1 MTERF
6 DTTPDGHRSRG
17 RGSPVA
23 LCLTGASVLL
33 AVSLTGCKSNT
44 PAASKSPDSSRGV
57 VLTNGA
63 TTGTPA
69 ARPRPKAN
77 AATPREPPVDPAD
90 PLGLKIRIDGRETNG
105 QVMLTI
111 FRAMCNRVVECGL
124 PKPVESCMIDAL
136 EASCKDIRCD
146 APFAEDRH
154 EYSECAR
161 AYATFACDKALAGVM
176 PPSCPGN
183 D

>member
-1 MTERF
+1 MTELVDRW
-6 DTTPDGHRSRG
+6 TPC
-17 RGSPVA
+17 GSSCRA
-23 LCLTGASVLL
+23 LL
-33 AVSLTGCKSNT
+33 AKGVVGSSVVLAMWVTGCKSSAPET
-44 PAASKSPDSSRGV
+44 SKPANAPRGA
-57 VLTNGA
+57 VLSNAAAPGPS
-63 TTGTPA
+63 G
-69 ARPRPKAN
+69 ARPRPQKS
-77 AATPREPPVDPAD
+77 AAAPSDPPVDPAD
-90 PLGLKIRIDGRETNG
+90 PLGLKLRIDGRETNG

-124 PKPVESCMIDAL
+124 PKPIESCMIDAL

-146 APFAEDRH
+146 APFAEDRR

-176 PPSCPGN
+176 PPTCPGE